1 MPTILGVSW
10 CLPCLTI
17 AKGTGGFPPTAKK
30 FSSST
35 VNPSDRDTKN
45 KLCAIQ
51 ANSSLFPNII
61 PPCTTLIDTTFN
73 ASNAF
78 LKLALLQK
86 RNSSGKCG
94 VVNDICSKGSRFS
107 VSLPIHMNESRSRPI
122 DALNEIKTHSTEL
135 RGTILSPSKIN
146 KRSQSDLNLDSIDS
160 KSASTDY
167 QIDIQNSKEDQF
179 NIISIKHNLKSPK
192 SYIGQKST
200 AVVRPCLRHRRSSYD
215 DILRRSSEKG
225 LNTYSSLDSKLS
237 SNKATTKIDP
247 ILSSFENNTS
257 TQPLNKSV
265 KFILPE
271 SSKQK
276 RMPDYGRTTTA
287 PWHSAIAD
295 KSISPANF
303 PLTSLAPLPY
313 EYMIQHQ
320 GNCYG
325 TLNSSNSFPNSQYIP
340 SLKEPPCAL
349 NANHSLIFSSN
360 ATDPSSFSKANF
372 ALPGALC
379 NTDSLQP
386 PMQLLNQALGKD
398 IVFPTFEKYQENKCT
413 KQVENSI
420 PTTIYWSTGCIYDPT
435 VYYTT
440 MTNPS
445 AFCTTCC
452 WNCHK
457 DGLPMISYPPETKLA
472 ACITSASNTIDSTR
486 DKSVK
491 QCTLSPSSTIK
502 HPFNENEVDDNT
514 DSDEESTEGDC
525 NVDMWFL

>member
-17 AKGTGGFPPTAKK
+17 AKSTGGFPPNAKK
-30 FSSST
+30 YSTST
-35 VNPSDRDTKN
+35 VNPSKN

-51 ANSSLFPNII
+51 GNSSLFPNII

-94 VVNDICSKGSRFS
+94 GVNDHCSKSSRFS
-107 VSLPIHMNESRSRPI
+107 VSLPLHINESRSRPR
-122 DALNEIKTHSTEL
+122 DALGKIHMHSAEL
-135 RGTILSPSKIN
+135 QDTILIPNRIN

-160 KSASTDY
+160 KSACTDY
-167 QIDIQNSKEDQF
+167 QIDIRNSAEDGF
-179 NIISIKHNLKSPK
+179 NISSIKHNLGNPK

-200 AVVRPCLRHRRSSYD
+200 AIVRPCLRHRRSSYD
-215 DILRRSSEKG
+215 DILSRSSDKG

-237 SNKATTKIDP
+237 SNKATIKIDP

-257 TQPLNKSV
+257 TQPLNKTV

-271 SSKQK
+271 SSKQE
-276 RMPDYGRTTTA
+276 RTPGYGCTTTA
-287 PWHSAIAD
+287 QWHSTIAD
-295 KSISPANF
+295 KSISPATF
-303 PLTSLAPLPY
+303 PLTSLAPVPY

-320 GNCYG
+320 GNFYG
-325 TLNSSNSFPNSQYIP
+325 ALNNSSNSFPNSHYIP

-349 NANHSLIFSSN
+349 NTNHSRIVSSN
-360 ATDPSSFSKANF
+360 ATDPLSFSKTNF
-372 ALPGALC
+372 ASPGALC
-379 NTDSLQP
+379 NNDSLET
-386 PMQLLNQALGKD
+386 PMQLLNQAFGKD
-398 IVFPTFEKYQENKCT
+398 IVFPSFEKYEEKKCI
-413 KQVENSI
+413 KQVENGI
-420 PTTIYWSTGCIYDPT
+420 PTTLYWSTGCMYDPT
-435 VYYTT
+435 IYYTT

-457 DGLPMISYPPETKLA
+457 DGLPIISYPPETKLT
-472 ACITSASNTIDSTR
+472 ACITSVSNIIDSTR
-486 DKSVK
+486 DKSIK
-491 QCTLSPSSTIK
+491 QCIQTPSSTIK
-502 HPFNENEVDDNT
+502 HLFTENEVDDNT

-525 NVDMWFL
+525 NVDIRFL